1 MRFKSND
8 GDTRFSLRLVAD
20 NAAQPSPELQSPTR
34 SESSSP
40 HNNKRTRDDVNAAQQ
55 STPLN
60 FDTSYQEHTSSPAP
74 AAKVGR
80 GVVVLKCFFMCVY
93 VNSVQISLEIGWL
106 QEFLDVV
113 HLQLLF

>member
-8 GDTRFSLRLVAD
+8 GDIRFSLRLVAD

-60 FDTSYQEHTSSPAP
+60 FDTSYQEHTSNPAP
-74 AAKVGR
+74 AAKVGIEELLFL
-80 GVVVLKCFFMCVY
+80 VIFLCLL
-93 VNSVQISLEIGWL
+93 NSVQISLEIGWL